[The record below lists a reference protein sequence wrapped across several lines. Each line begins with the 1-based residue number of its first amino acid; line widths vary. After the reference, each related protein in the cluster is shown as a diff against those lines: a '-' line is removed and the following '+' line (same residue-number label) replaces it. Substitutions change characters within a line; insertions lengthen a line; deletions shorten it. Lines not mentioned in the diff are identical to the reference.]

1 MRWFR
6 ILGVIVLALLAVGLA
21 GAIFQAGFLA
31 GASADGSVPAYVG
44 PYGWH
49 GWGWGFGGGLFG
61 ILGFLLFLFLF
72 FAILRAVF
80 GGWGRGPRGGWGGGR
95 PGGGCQSR
103 ATPMETAATKPRRR
117 PGTNGSAP
125 GGMRSVRVCSVW
137 APHGPA
143 GAGSPALLAGADGDV
158 PPPPTFPANPGGRP
172 LAPP

>member
-95 PGGGCQSR
+95 FYGDRYGRWEDRAREIHDEWHRREESGPGGSS
-103 ATPMETAATKPRRR
+103 PS
-117 PGTNGSAP
+117 GS
-125 GGMRSVRVCSVW
+125 
-137 APHGPA
+137 GPA
-143 GAGSPALLAGADGDV
+143 
-158 PPPPTFPANPGGRP
+158 
-172 LAPP
+172 